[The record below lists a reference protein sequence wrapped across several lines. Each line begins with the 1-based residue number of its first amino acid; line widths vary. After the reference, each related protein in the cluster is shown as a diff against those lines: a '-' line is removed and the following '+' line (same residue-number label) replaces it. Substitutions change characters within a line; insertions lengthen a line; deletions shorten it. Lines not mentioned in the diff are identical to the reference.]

1 MYNRYV
7 PQSDGTYRRSPG
19 QSVPAPAAP
28 PVPPPS
34 PASLGLGRFFRQLLP
49 GGLDTEDLLILLLL
63 LLMCEDAGEEPN
75 FALLTLGLYLF
86 L

>member
-28 PVPPPS
+28 PPPPV
-34 PASLGLGRFFRQLLP
+34 SLGLGQFFRQLLP

-75 FALLTLGLYLF
+75 FALLTLVLYLF